1 MGLAS
6 VALFALLLR
15 VGGLVGVSRRIIA
28 ETSASAAVMRDSSL
42 SDEIKEK
49 QLQRGSI
56 AVFKGFFRLLLVV
69 GIALLIP
76 ALCVLGLDWL
86 GLVDAQVVADSML
99 SWHFLLLAA
108 ALSCVFFIRPG
119 GRKPSN
125 V

>member
-28 ETSASAAVMRDSSL
+28 ETSASAAVMRDASL

-86 GLVDAQVVADSML
+86 GLVDAQVVSDSML

-119 GRKPSN
+119 RRKPSN